1 MLENENTIKTK
12 KGNGVGNGISREQ
25 LEQSVQNIIQILA
38 EPDRAYKDHVFR
50 MLLKDRKVALEVY
63 NAMNDTSYDNP
74 DELIIT
80 TLENAIY
87 MGMKN
92 DVSFIIGSQLVLY
105 EHQSTVNLNMPLRNL
120 FYVSCVYSALTMN
133 ENIYGEK
140 LIRIPEPKF
149 VVFYNGL
156 KKLPEKQLLKLSDA
170 YEKKSE
176 DISMELTIEVVN
188 INPGYNNDLMKKSP
202 TLQQYMHFIDIT
214 RKYQKTLPFKS
225 AIEKAIDECIDA
237 GILKEFLKKNRA
249 EVLRMSIFEYDQ
261 EKHMQQERDASREA
275 GREEGQFLKLINL
288 VIKKINKGNTPEQT
302 ADMLEEDIW
311 VIKNIYDA
319 AESMAPDY
327 DAEKI
332 MKAIVKK

>member
-1 MLENENTIKTK
+1 
-12 KGNGVGNGISREQ
+12 
-25 LEQSVQNIIQILA
+25 
-38 EPDRAYKDHVFR
+38 
-50 MLLKDRKVALEVY
+50 
-63 NAMNDTSYDNP
+63 
-74 DELIIT
+74 
-80 TLENAIY
+80 
-87 MGMKN
+87 
-92 DVSFIIGSQLVLY
+92 
-105 EHQSTVNLNMPLRNL
+105 
-120 FYVSCVYSALTMN
+120 
-133 ENIYGEK
+133 
-140 LIRIPEPKF
+140 
-149 VVFYNGL
+149 
-156 KKLPEKQLLKLSDA
+156 
-170 YEKKSE
+170 
-176 DISMELTIEVVN
+176 
-188 INPGYNNDLMKKSP
+188 
-202 TLQQYMHFIDIT
+202 MHFIDIT